1 MIAISFVVS
10 LIFVY
15 LTISRFPSMTKYV
28 SPSTFTNQTRDLEN
42 GVQSLLLEKGYF
54 GLLRNPSS
62 NDISLIRSVVLFYME
77 GNYSSVVTVLCTI
90 YIFLQAFAIPGPAV
104 LAVLMAALFG
114 GWYGAIM
121 SMTCS
126 VVGSSICYILFKL
139 VGGPVLDRFF
149 KSGVNKLRGQ
159 IHENKD
165 NIFFFFLFLR
175 ITPILPNWFINI
187 SSGNLGIPFSTFVF
201 GTIFGLI
208 PNAVILARA
217 GVEIATIGQENGGL
231 KFDLNRA
238 LGLLAIGLLA
248 LLPVVLKRRYKTKLT

>member
-1 MIAISFVVS
+1 MTENYWSVVS
-10 LIFVY
+10 
-15 LTISRFPSMTKYV
+15 
-28 SPSTFTNQTRDLEN
+28 
-42 GVQSLLLEKGYF
+42 
-54 GLLRNPSS
+54 
-62 NDISLIRSVVLFYME
+62 
-77 GNYSSVVTVLCTI
+77 VLCTV

-114 GWYGAIM
+114 GWYGGIM

-126 VVGSSICYILFKL
+126 VVGSSICYTIFRL
-139 VGGPVLDRFF
+139 VGRPLLDRFF
-149 KSGVNKLRGQ
+149 SSGVAKLRDQ
-159 IHENKD
+159 IQSNKD

-187 SSGNLGIPFSTFVF
+187 SSGNLGISFPVF
-201 GTIFGLI
+201 FLGTILGLI

-248 LLPVVLKRRYKTKLT
+248 LLPIALKRKYKSKLI